1 VRYILAAFLL
11 VVAALAS
18 VGGAPAQAASGPD
31 VSVSI
36 VVRFNPLNFGS
47 DETYTAT
54 VTNVGSAGASDILLT
69 DTLPGTTMTY
79 LSSTTSQGICS
90 AVGRSVTCIFGF
102 VAAGASA
109 SAAITVSQS
118 EPIGSTI
125 TNTMAAQITDAN
137 GNPVA
142 DPTPAD
148 DSASI
153 SIPVVS
159 DTPPVTTDVQ
169 VTGSTNQGGPKAGSS
184 FVLTWQ
190 VRNNQDPVP
199 GQVTFTDTLPG
210 NLTLAG
216 PVTTNLGTCSSSGA
230 TVTCTV
236 DNLNKSEQQV
246 ITMNVTAGPVLGNV
260 SDTGS
265 VSFTGND
272 DNPANNSFT
281 VTVKVQ

>member
-1 VRYILAAFLL
+1 
-11 VVAALAS
+11 VA
-18 VGGAPAQAASGPD
+18 
-31 VSVSI
+31 VSI
-36 VVRFNPLNFGS
+36 AVRFNPLNFGS

-54 VTNVGSAGASDILLT
+54 VTNVGAAPASDILLT
-69 DTLPGTTMTY
+69 DNLPGTTVSY

-90 AVGRSVTCIFGF
+90 AAGRSVTCIFGF
-102 VAAGASA
+102 VAAGATA
-109 SAAITVSQS
+109 TAAITVSQS

-125 TNTMAAQITDAN
+125 TNTMSAQITDGN
-137 GNPVA
+137 GNLVA

-159 DTPPVTTDVQ
+159 NIPPVTTDVQ
-169 VTGSTNQGGPKAGSS
+169 VTGSTNNGGPKAGTS

-199 GQVTFTDTLPG
+199 GQVTFTDMLPA

-216 PVTTNLGTCSSSGA
+216 PVTTSLGTCSSSGA

-236 DNLNKSEQQV
+236 NNLTKSEQQV

-265 VSFTGND
+265 VSFNGTD
-272 DNPANNSFT
+272 SNPANNSFT